1 VLPRAS
7 LPSPD
12 RRPDLGQRAEP
23 RADPGAADRDGA
35 GGGGVL
41 AFRLRR
47 AMAVDPHLAPRR
59 RRDGEAV
66 EVDAA
71 GGANAMPDFLRL
83 NPLGKLPVL
92 ELDDGSAI
100 AESLAICRYLE
111 AIHPQPPLMGK
122 TPQASA
128 HIEMW
133 TLRMDHEL
141 SQPIALAF
149 VHSSDFYRGRLEQ
162 VPEVALWARARALQ
176 TMTWLD
182 GELAGR
188 SHIAGE
194 DYSLADIVAQCAFVL
209 GKAVSLRIPAA
220 QANLMRWFAEV
231 SARPTARA

>member
-1 VLPRAS
+1 MILHDLSAGMHPRRVRIFMAEKG
-7 LPSPD
+7 LAID
-12 RRPDLGQRAEP
+12 RR
-23 RADPGAADRDGA
+23 
-35 GGGGVL
+35 
-41 AFRLRR
+41 
-47 AMAVDPHLAPRR
+47 
-59 RRDGEAV
+59 

-111 AIHPQPPLMGK
+111 AMQPLPPLMGR
-122 TPQASA
+122 TSQASA

-149 VHSSDFYRGRLEQ
+149 VHSSDFYRGRVEQ
-162 VPEVALWARARALQ
+162 VPEVASWARGRALQ

-188 SHIAGE
+188 NHIAGE
-194 DYSLADIVAQCAFVL
+194 DYTLADIVAQCACVL
-209 GKAVSLRIPAA
+209 GKAVGLRIAPEMTH
-220 QANLMRWFAEV
+220 LSRWFAQV

>member
-1 VLPRAS
+1 MILH
-7 LPSPD
+7 
-12 RRPDLGQRAEP
+12 DLS
-23 RADPGAADRDGA
+23 A
-35 GGGGVL
+35 G
-41 AFRLRR
+41 
-47 AMAVDPHLAPRR
+47 MHPRR
-59 RRDGEAV
+59 VRIFMAEKGLAIDLR

-71 GGANAMPDFLRL
+71 GGANARPDFLRL

-111 AIHPQPPLMGK
+111 AMQPLPSLMGR
-122 TPQASA
+122 TSQASA

-149 VHSSDFYRGRLEQ
+149 VHSSDFYRGRVEQ
-162 VPEVALWARARALQ
+162 VPEVASWARGRALQ

-188 SHIAGE
+188 NHIAGE
-194 DYSLADIVAQCAFVL
+194 DYTLADIVAQCACVL
-209 GKAVSLRIPAA
+209 GKAVGLRIAPEMTH
-220 QANLMRWFAEV
+220 LSRWFAQV

>member
-1 VLPRAS
+1 MILHDLSAGMHPRRVRIFMAEKG
-7 LPSPD
+7 LAID
-12 RRPDLGQRAEP
+12 RR
-23 RADPGAADRDGA
+23 
-35 GGGGVL
+35 
-41 AFRLRR
+41 
-47 AMAVDPHLAPRR
+47 
-59 RRDGEAV
+59 

-71 GGANAMPDFLRL
+71 GGANARPDFLRL

-92 ELDDGSAI
+92 ELDDDSAI

-111 AIHPQPPLMGK
+111 AMQPLPSLMGRSS
-122 TPQASA
+122 QASA

-149 VHSSDFYRGRLEQ
+149 VHSSDFYRGRVEQ
-162 VPEVALWARARALQ
+162 VPEVASWARGRALQ

-188 SHIAGE
+188 NHIAGE
-194 DYSLADIVAQCAFVL
+194 DYTLADIVAQCACVL
-209 GKAVSLRIPAA
+209 GKAVGLRIAPEMTH
-220 QANLMRWFAEV
+220 LSRWFAQV

>member
-1 VLPRAS
+1 MILH
-7 LPSPD
+7 
-12 RRPDLGQRAEP
+12 DLS
-23 RADPGAADRDGA
+23 A
-35 GGGGVL
+35 G
-41 AFRLRR
+41 
-47 AMAVDPHLAPRR
+47 MHPRR
-59 RRDGEAV
+59 VRIFMAEKGLSIERR

-111 AIHPQPPLMGK
+111 ASHPQPPLMGT

-128 HIEMW
+128 HTEMW

-149 VHSSDFYRGRLEQ
+149 MHSSDFYRGRVEQ
-162 VPEVALWARARALQ
+162 VPEVASWARNRALQ
-176 TMTWLD
+176 TMAWLD
-182 GELAGR
+182 GELAER
-188 SHIAGE
+188 SHIAGD
-194 DYSLADIVAQCAFVL
+194 DYTLADIVAQCACVL
-209 GKAVSLRIPAA
+209 GKAVGLRIPPEMT
-220 QANLMRWFAEV
+220 NLSRWFAQV

>member
-1 VLPRAS
+1 MILHDLSAGMHPRRVRIFMAEKG
-7 LPSPD
+7 LVID
-12 RRPDLGQRAEP
+12 RR
-23 RADPGAADRDGA
+23 
-35 GGGGVL
+35 
-41 AFRLRR
+41 
-47 AMAVDPHLAPRR
+47 
-59 RRDGEAV
+59 

-71 GGANAMPDFLRL
+71 SGANARPDFLRL

-111 AIHPQPPLMGK
+111 AMQPLPPLMGR
-122 TPQASA
+122 TSQASA

-149 VHSSDFYRGRLEQ
+149 VHSSDFYRGRVEQ
-162 VPEVALWARARALQ
+162 VPEVASWARGRALQ

-188 SHIAGE
+188 NHIAGE
-194 DYSLADIVAQCAFVL
+194 DYTLADIVAQCACVL
-209 GKAVSLRIPAA
+209 GKAVGLRIAPEMTH
-220 QANLMRWFAEV
+220 LSRWFAQV

>member
-1 VLPRAS
+1 
-7 LPSPD
+7 
-12 RRPDLGQRAEP
+12 
-23 RADPGAADRDGA
+23 
-35 GGGGVL
+35 
-41 AFRLRR
+41 
-47 AMAVDPHLAPRR
+47 
-59 RRDGEAV
+59 AV

-162 VPEVALWARARALQ
+162 VPEVALWARTRALQ

>member
-1 VLPRAS
+1 MILH
-7 LPSPD
+7 
-12 RRPDLGQRAEP
+12 DLS
-23 RADPGAADRDGA
+23 A
-35 GGGGVL
+35 G
-41 AFRLRR
+41 
-47 AMAVDPHLAPRR
+47 MHPRR
-59 RRDGEAV
+59 VRIFMAEKGLSIERR

-71 GGANAMPDFLRL
+71 GGSNAMPDFLRL

-92 ELDDGSAI
+92 ELDDGGAI

>member
-1 VLPRAS
+1 MILH
-7 LPSPD
+7 
-12 RRPDLGQRAEP
+12 DLS
-23 RADPGAADRDGA
+23 A
-35 GGGGVL
+35 G
-41 AFRLRR
+41 
-47 AMAVDPHLAPRR
+47 MHPRR
-59 RRDGEAV
+59 VRIFMAEKGLSIERR

-188 SHIAGE
+188 SHITGE

>member
-1 VLPRAS
+1 MILHDLSAGMHPRRVRIFMAEKG
-7 LPSPD
+7 LAID
-12 RRPDLGQRAEP
+12 RR
-23 RADPGAADRDGA
+23 
-35 GGGGVL
+35 
-41 AFRLRR
+41 
-47 AMAVDPHLAPRR
+47 
-59 RRDGEAV
+59 

-71 GGANAMPDFLRL
+71 GGANARPDFLRL

-111 AIHPQPPLMGK
+111 AMQPLPSLMGR
-122 TPQASA
+122 TSQASA

-149 VHSSDFYRGRLEQ
+149 EHSSDFYRGRIEQ
-162 VPEVALWARARALQ
+162 VPEVASWARGRALQ
-176 TMTWLD
+176 TMIWLD

-194 DYSLADIVAQCAFVL
+194 DYTMADIVAQCACVL
-209 GKAVSLRIPAA
+209 GKAVGLRIPPEMTH
-220 QANLMRWFAEV
+220 LSRWFAQV

>member
-1 VLPRAS
+1 MILHDLSAGMHPRRVRIFMAEKGLS
-7 LPSPD
+7 MD
-12 RRPDLGQRAEP
+12 RR
-23 RADPGAADRDGA
+23 
-35 GGGGVL
+35 
-41 AFRLRR
+41 
-47 AMAVDPHLAPRR
+47 
-59 RRDGEAV
+59 

-111 AIHPQPPLMGK
+111 AEHPQPSLMGK
-122 TPQASA
+122 TPKASA

-141 SQPIALAF
+141 SQPIALTF
-149 VHSSDFYRGRLEQ
+149 VHSSDYYRGRVEQ
-162 VPEVALWARARALQ
+162 VPEVASWARGRALQ
-176 TMTWLD
+176 TMAWLD

-194 DYSLADIVAQCAFVL
+194 DYSLADIVAQCACVL
-209 GKAVSLRIPAA
+209 GKAVGLRIAPGMTH
-220 QANLMRWFAEV
+220 LSRWFSQV
-231 SARPTARA
+231 LSRPTARA

>member
-1 VLPRAS
+1 MILHDLSAGMHPRRVRIFMAEKG
-7 LPSPD
+7 LAID
-12 RRPDLGQRAEP
+12 RR
-23 RADPGAADRDGA
+23 
-35 GGGGVL
+35 
-41 AFRLRR
+41 
-47 AMAVDPHLAPRR
+47 
-59 RRDGEAV
+59 

-71 GGANAMPDFLRL
+71 GGANARPDFLRL
-83 NPLGKLPVL
+83 NPLGQLPVL

-111 AIHPQPPLMGK
+111 AMQPLPSLMGR
-122 TPQASA
+122 TSQASA

-149 VHSSDFYRGRLEQ
+149 VHSSDFYRGRIEQ
-162 VPEVALWARARALQ
+162 VPEVASWARGRALQ

-188 SHIAGE
+188 NHIAGE
-194 DYSLADIVAQCAFVL
+194 DYTLADIVAQCACVL
-209 GKAVSLRIPAA
+209 GKAVGLRIAPEMTH
-220 QANLMRWFAEV
+220 LSRWFAQV